1 MICMKQEMHTHIG
14 IAMKNTEKHQLFCST
29 ISKQNK
35 MKLTNH
41 GSMSYGQ
48 AKKIIRQGYT
58 MHDSELI
65 NEAHRICSERYFE
78 MMRRGKI

>member
-1 MICMKQEMHTHIG
+1 
-14 IAMKNTEKHQLFCST
+14 
-29 ISKQNK
+29 